1 MRIPAFLLLC
11 CFCTAASSS
20 TQPPSWAKVGTQL
33 IVVISADWQSPAGEL
48 HTFERRTGRWVP
60 HAGPFNVS
68 LGRNGSAWGLGL
80 HPKPSEGPIKVEGD
94 GKAPAGVFKIGTAFG
109 YASGLPTA
117 LPYKAMT
124 ASDWCVDVND
134 SPLYNRIVSTDQVGQ
149 AAVAGSSEPMR
160 RDIHL
165 NGDDAYRKGF
175 VIQHNP
181 ENQPKAG
188 SCIFAHLWKAPGAP
202 TAGCTAMPEADMTAL
217 LGWLDADRN
226 PVFVLLPAAQYH
238 ALRKTWH
245 LPELKN

>member
-11 CFCTAASSS
+11 SFGTTALA
-20 TQPPSWAKVGTQL
+20 TTETPSWATEGTQL
-33 IVVISADWQSPAGEL
+33 IMVLSSDWQSTAGEL
-48 HTFERRTGRWVP
+48 HTFERRSGRWVS
-60 HAGPFNVS
+60 HASPFTVS
-68 LGRNGSAWGLGL
+68 LGKNGSAWGLGL

-94 GKAPAGVFKIGTAFG
+94 GKAPAGVFKLGTAFG
-109 YASGLPTA
+109 YASEHPTA
-117 LPYKAMT
+117 LRYQAMT

-134 SPLYNRIVSTDQVGQ
+134 SPLYNQIVSTDQVGQ
-149 AAVAGSSEPMR
+149 AAIAGSTEPMR

-202 TAGCTAMPEADMTAL
+202 TAGCTAMPEADMNTL
-217 LGWLDADRN
+217 LNWLDANRN
-226 PVFVLLPAAQYH
+226 PVFVLLPATQFH
-238 ALRKTWH
+238 AMRKAWH
-245 LPELKN
+245 LPELK